1 MASILDFL
9 NTPKGEEFI
18 SKASEKTSEN
28 KDKITAALG
37 LGFPILLGAI
47 KNNISSAEGKERLD
61 EALQDKD
68 HNEKILANM
77 KDIDP
82 SKLVKE
88 GDGILRH
95 ILGSNQNAFISVIA
109 TTLQMK
115 ESSASDILKMAS
127 PLLMSILSTQ
137 KKREKIDA
145 SGLETLIDSVL
156 GSSSKYDPSLV
167 QTFLEKSKDGNII
180 DNVEGMI
187 FGGNKKGKK
196 DGGTLGGMLGGK

>member
-28 KDKITAALG
+28 KEKVTAALG
-37 LGFPILLGAI
+37 LGFPILLGAL
-47 KNNISSAEGKERLD
+47 KNNISSAEGKKRLN
-61 EALQDKD
+61 EALEEKDK
-68 HNEKILANM
+68 KIIENVR
-77 KDIDP
+77 DINP
-82 SKLVKE
+82 SKLVEE

-115 ESSASDILKMAS
+115 ESSVSDILKMAS

-137 KKREKIDA
+137 KEKEKIDA

-156 GSSSKYDPSLV
+156 GSSSKNDPSLV
-167 QTFLEKSKDGNII
+167 QTFLEKSKEGNII

-187 FGGNKKGKK
+187 FGGNKKEKK
-196 DGGTLGGMLGGK
+196 DGGILGGMLGGK